1 MYRKNVALISETPG
15 AVPST
20 PFTPSQEAAMT
31 NAQEA
36 VYGDANP
43 DENANPDADEGAEA
57 IWGEV
62 V

>member
-1 MYRKNVALISETPG
+1 
-15 AVPST
+15 
-20 PFTPSQEAAMT
+20 MT